1 MLVVITSKTTKRQF
15 NAALKRLNGAMSKPS
30 DIMSLV
36 GTIQLHEDPVEYQR
50 RIRDEWDDDP
60 LQLQKPGKPKRAK
73 KK

>member
-50 RIRDEWDDDP
+50 RIRDEWDDP
-60 LQLQKPGKPKRAK
+60 LPLQKPRMPKRAK